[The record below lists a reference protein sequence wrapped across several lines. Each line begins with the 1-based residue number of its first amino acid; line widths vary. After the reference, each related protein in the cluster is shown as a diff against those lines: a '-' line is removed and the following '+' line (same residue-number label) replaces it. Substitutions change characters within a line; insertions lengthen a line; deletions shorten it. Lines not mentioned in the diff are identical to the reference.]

1 MKLKNIFTSV
11 VFASAAILAPTVV
24 LAAEGSAADVL
35 DFSKI
40 TEGFSIGAVVT
51 GVMAIAAALMGLHLA
66 IKGVR
71 VIMTLV
77 RGG

>member
-1 MKLKNIFTSV
+1 MKLKNIFASV
-11 VFASAAILAPTVV
+11 VVASAAILAPVTVF
-24 LAAEGSAADVL
+24 AADAADAL

>member
-1 MKLKNIFTSV
+1 MKLKNIFVSV
-11 VFASAAILAPTVV
+11 VAVSAAILAPTVV
-24 LAAEGSAADVL
+24 LAAEGASAAL
-35 DFSKI
+35 DFSGV